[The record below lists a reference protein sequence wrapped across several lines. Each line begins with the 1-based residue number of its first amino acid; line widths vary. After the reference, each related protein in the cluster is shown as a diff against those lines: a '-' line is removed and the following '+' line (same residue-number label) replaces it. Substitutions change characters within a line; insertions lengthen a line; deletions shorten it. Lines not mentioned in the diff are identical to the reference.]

1 MRVSL
6 TPAYKQCTAPN
17 STHKAPAS
25 ASSCVPPQP
34 ESSYLTVGTLN
45 FNGQAANF
53 VGSARFDVQ
62 AADGAIAVSL
72 TDVRCAGV
80 SGGCTAAL
88 EDYTGDLGFDS
99 AFRLTDM
106 GNGYGAVSGTAADLP
121 LRFNVT
127 CTSTAATTIGS
138 TCSVNT
144 TINSVFGGSAI
155 VAGQREIWQLTGA
168 MSLDDGGADGVAS
181 TSGDNT
187 LFAVGG
193 LFFP

>member
-1 MRVSL
+1 V
-6 TPAYKQCTAPN
+6 PN

-25 ASSCVPPQP
+25 ASSCVSPQP

-45 FNGQAANF
+45 FNGEAANF
-53 VGSARFDVQ
+53 VGAARFDVQ
-62 AADGAIAVSL
+62 AADGAIAVNL
-72 TDVRCAGV
+72 TDVRCDGV
-80 SGGCTAAL
+80 SGGCSGAL
-88 EDYTGDLGFDS
+88 ADYTGDLGFDS
-99 AFRLTDM
+99 TFRLTDM
-106 GNGYGAVSGTAADLP
+106 GNGYGAVSGTATDLP
-121 LRFNVT
+121 LRFSVP
-127 CTSTAATTIGS
+127 CTSTAPTTVGS

-155 VAGQREIWQLTGA
+155 VAGQREIWQLSGA
-168 MSLDDGGADGVAS
+168 MKLNDGGADGVAS